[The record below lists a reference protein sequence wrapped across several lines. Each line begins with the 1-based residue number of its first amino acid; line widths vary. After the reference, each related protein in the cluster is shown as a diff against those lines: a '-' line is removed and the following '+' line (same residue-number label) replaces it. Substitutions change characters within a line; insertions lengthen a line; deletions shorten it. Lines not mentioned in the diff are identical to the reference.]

1 MSEIDPHVPGAKLD
15 TGKNRLGLVLGDFA
29 PALWQVG
36 LVGTHGAAKY
46 TDGGWKHVPNGVE
59 RYTSALYRH
68 LLKEKTEGPVDPEF
82 GLHHAAHAAWNALAR
97 LTLLLENNNGT
108 ARDQVPTV
116 SGTTPSQDPAP
127 RENGEPVPGRDSR
140 LMVLGDT
147 SGFVGRMEIHTP
159 AQEGVHNRTP
169 PTKSQAKRLAV
180 QTTSGGKTSSGGFG
194 V

>member
-15 TGKNRLGLVLGDFA
+15 HGKNRLGLVLAGFA

-36 LVGTHGAAKY
+36 LVGTFGANKY
-46 TDGGWKHVPNGVE
+46 TDNGWKHVPDGVA

-68 LLKEKTEGPVDPEF
+68 MFLEHLGENCDSETELL
-82 GLHHAAHAAWNALAR
+82 HAAHAAWNALAR